1 MDGIK
6 HSRQFAE
13 IERLVSDYFQCH
25 LAPVM
30 SKTEAYLT
38 KKQGEEM
45 KEYSTSL
52 GGILSM
58 MASSAQPMS
67 DPYQVLKVTG
77 EWNSKKTEDYIE
89 MCKDK
94 ISKATDIQQDLAYLA
109 GKWRDSVV
117 QEVGRE
123 RYDALSEQLGGDL
136 AYAYMDYRVE
146 QLMIDKLVK
155 DRMPKSSAD
164 YIIRKAAQSSLLGL
178 SQTLSRSPLAEE
190 IEARGEAAYRPSKLE
205 KGAGHILGASADAV
219 MMGGVGSWASLAK
232 FIGADVAI
240 SAVASHFEPKKPETL
255 SVEQCIS
262 KGVFGSKRNVFDGFR
277 KEAAT
282 IQTGKSELITAANEQ
297 LKKKIPVLNFDF
309 SGWMHSWNNNPFGIN
324 GFSEFK
330 ISGFNEKE
338 HGKDAPRYKNVPL
351 VVAPGQEEAYLND
364 LAKKKGTSATP
375 TPKQTQPEA
384 EQKEKVETEEPQPV
398 ISPEKNIPGEQTEQT
413 NTNGWS
419 GLLGTLGL
427 DGMGDITG
435 NLGYVMAMLPDIL
448 LGAFTGKTQTLRF
461 GDNLLPIASIVAGI
475 FVRNPLLKMLL
486 VGLGGV
492 NLLNKAGHEAL
503 QGRAK
508 GKLHEDAGYDVQY
521 RRYADEPLNPRIVNP
536 ILQGSTLIATID
548 RVPCTIQLTSTVA
561 DAYRAGALPLHTLAN
576 AVLAKSDQLRRIASQ
591 NYDDGQQETIVRTR
605 GIQ

>member
-30 SKTEAYLT
+30 SKTQAYLT

-89 MCKDK
+89 MCKEK

-205 KGAGHILGASADAV
+205 KGAGHVLGASADAV

-240 SAVASHFEPKKPETL
+240 SAVASRFEPKKPETL

-262 KGVFGSKRNVFDGFR
+262 KGVFGSRQNVFDGFR

-282 IQTGKSELITAANEQ
+282 IQTGKSELITVANKQ
-297 LKKKIPVLNFDF
+297 MKKKIPVSNFDF
-309 SGWMHSWNNNPFGIN
+309 SGWMHSWNNNPFGI
-324 GFSEFK
+324 
-330 ISGFNEKE
+330 SGFNEKE
-338 HGKDAPRYKNVPL
+338 RGKDAGYKNIPL

-364 LAKKKGTSATP
+364 LAKMNGTEA
-375 TPKQTQPEA
+375 KINLEQTRPEM
-384 EQKEKVETEEPQPV
+384 EQREKVETENRQPV
-398 ISPEKNIPGEQTEQT
+398 ISPEKNIPGDQTDQA

-427 DGMGDITG
+427 DGMSDITG

-448 LGAFTGKTQTLRF
+448 LGAFTGKTQSLRF
-461 GDNLLPIASIVAGI
+461 VDNLLPIASIVAGM

-486 VGLGGV
+486 VGLGGM

-503 QGRAK
+503 QGRAE
-508 GKLHEDAGYDVQY
+508 GKLQAVAGNDVQY
-521 RRYADEPLNPRIVNP
+521 RRYADEPLNPRIINP

-548 RVPCTIQLTSTVA
+548 RVPCTIQLMPTVA
-561 DAYRAGALPLHTLAN
+561 DAYRAGALPLNTLAN

>member
-13 IERLVSDYFQCH
+13 IERLVSDYFQCY

-30 SKTEAYLT
+30 SKTQAYLT
-38 KKQGEEM
+38 RKQGEEM

-89 MCKDK
+89 MCKEK

-205 KGAGHILGASADAV
+205 KGAGHVLGASADAV

-240 SAVASHFEPKKPETL
+240 SAVASRFEPKKPETL

-309 SGWMHSWNNNPFGIN
+309 SGWMHSWNNNPFRIN

-330 ISGFNEKE
+330 ISRFNEKE
-338 HGKDAPRYKNVPL
+338 HGKDARYKNVPL

-364 LAKKKGTSATP
+364 LAKKKGTPAK
-375 TPKQTQPEA
+375 PKPEQTQPEA
-384 EQKEKVETEEPQPV
+384 EQKEKVETGETQPV
-398 ISPEKNIPGEQTEQT
+398 ISPEKNIPGKQQTEQA

-448 LGAFTGKTQTLRF
+448 LGAFTGKTQSLRF
-461 GDNLLPIASIVAGI
+461 GDNLLPIASIVAGL

-486 VGLGGV
+486 VGLGGA

-503 QGRAK
+503 QERTE
-508 GKLHEDAGYDVQY
+508 GKLQKAISDDVQY

-548 RVPCTIQLTSTVA
+548 RVPCTIQLTPTVA
-561 DAYRAGALPLHTLAN
+561 DAYRAGALPLNTLAN

>member
-30 SKTEAYLT
+30 SKTQAYLT
-38 KKQGEEM
+38 RKQGEEM

-89 MCKDK
+89 MCKEK

-123 RYDALSEQLGGDL
+123 RYDTLSEQLGGDL

-205 KGAGHILGASADAV
+205 KGAGHVLGASADAV

-240 SAVASHFEPKKPETL
+240 SAVASRFEPKKPETL

-262 KGVFGSKRNVFDGFR
+262 KGVFGSRQNVFDGFR
-277 KEAAT
+277 KEAAM

-330 ISGFNEKE
+330 ISRFNEKE
-338 HGKDAPRYKNVPL
+338 HGKDARYKNVPL

-375 TPKQTQPEA
+375 TPEQTQPEA

-398 ISPEKNIPGEQTEQT
+398 ISQKEAITGEQTEQA
-413 NTNGWS
+413 NTNGWN
-419 GLLGTLGL
+419 GLFGTLGL

-448 LGAFTGKTQTLRF
+448 LGAFTGKTQSLRF

-475 FVRNPLLKMLL
+475 FVPNPLLKMLL
-486 VGLGGV
+486 VGLGGA

-503 QGRAK
+503 QERTE
-508 GKLHEDAGYDVQY
+508 GKLLKVISDDVQY

-548 RVPCTIQLTSTVA
+548 RVPCTIQLTPPVA
-561 DAYRAGALPLHTLAN
+561 DAYRAGALPLNTLAN
-576 AVLAKSDQLRRIASQ
+576 AVLAKSDQLRRIVSQ

>member
-30 SKTEAYLT
+30 SKTQAYLT

-77 EWNSKKTEDYIE
+77 EWNSKTTEDYIV
-89 MCKDK
+89 MCKEK
-94 ISKATDIQQDLAYLA
+94 ISKATDIQQDLTYLA

-155 DRMPKSSAD
+155 ERMPKTSAD

-205 KGAGHILGASADAV
+205 KGAGHVLGASADAV

-240 SAVASHFEPKKPETL
+240 SAIASHFEPEKPETL

-262 KGVFGSKRNVFDGFR
+262 KGVFGSERNVFDGFR

-282 IQTGKSELITAANEQ
+282 IQTGKSELITAANKQ
-297 LKKKIPVLNFDF
+297 MKKKIPVSNFDF
-309 SGWMHSWNNNPFGIN
+309 SGWMHSWNNNPFGI
-324 GFSEFK
+324 
-330 ISGFNEKE
+330 SGFKEKE
-338 HGKDAPRYKNVPL
+338 RGKDTGYKNVPL

-364 LAKKKGTSATP
+364 LAKMNGTEA
-375 TPKQTQPEA
+375 KIKLEQTRPEM
-384 EQKEKVETEEPQPV
+384 EQREKVKTENRQPV
-398 ISPEKNIPGEQTEQT
+398 ISPDKNIPGEQTDQT
-413 NTNGWS
+413 NMNGWS

-427 DGMGDITG
+427 DGMSDITG

-448 LGAFTGKTQTLRF
+448 LGAFTGKTQSLRF
-461 GDNLLPIASIVAGI
+461 GDNLLPIASIVAGM

-486 VGLGGV
+486 VGLGGM

-503 QGRAK
+503 QGRAE
-508 GKLHEDAGYDVQY
+508 GKLQAVAGNDVQY
-521 RRYADEPLNPRIVNP
+521 RRYADELLNPRIINP

-548 RVPCTIQLTSTVA
+548 RVPCTIQLMPTVA
-561 DAYRAGALPLHTLAN
+561 DAYRAGALPLNTLAN

>member
-25 LAPVM
+25 LAPAM
-30 SKTEAYLT
+30 SKTQAYLT
-38 KKQGEEM
+38 RKQGEEM

-89 MCKDK
+89 MCKEK

-123 RYDALSEQLGGDL
+123 RYDALSAQLGGDL

-190 IEARGEAAYRPSKLE
+190 IEARGEATYRPSKLE
-205 KGAGHILGASADAV
+205 KGAGHVLGASADAV

-240 SAVASHFEPKKPETL
+240 SAVASRFEPKKPETL

-262 KGVFGSKRNVFDGFR
+262 KGVFGSRQNVFDGFR

-282 IQTGKSELITAANEQ
+282 IQTGKSELITAANKQ

-330 ISGFNEKE
+330 ISGFNEKG
-338 HGKDAPRYKNVPL
+338 HGKDARYKNVPL

-375 TPKQTQPEA
+375 TPEQTQPEA

-398 ISPEKNIPGEQTEQT
+398 ISPEKNTPGKQQTEQA
-413 NTNGWS
+413 NTNGWN
-419 GLLGTLGL
+419 GLFGTLGL

-448 LGAFTGKTQTLRF
+448 LGAFNGKTQSLRF

-486 VGLGGV
+486 VGLGGA

-503 QGRAK
+503 QERTE
-508 GKLHEDAGYDVQY
+508 GKLQKAISDDVQY

-548 RVPCTIQLTSTVA
+548 RVPCTIQLTPTVA
-561 DAYRAGALPLHTLAN
+561 DAYRTGALPLNTLAN
-576 AVLAKSDQLRRIASQ
+576 AVLAKSDQLRRIVSQ